1 MNWWTCF
8 CYCSGSSFP
17 LSAFCFVFQNILRN
31 SHSLLCKMTVSNNN
45 WSNNTTAAQAFPDG
59 YLDRISKQCIQR
71 LNWCLQF
78 IVLMQYLRIEQAC
91 IPAHSVVVN
100 CETVTLSI
108 NVAGR
113 LLRQLLLASVLTVE
127 LWFMPIRAVICGTT
141 LINSETLCCHIWK
154 HSQDICV
161 DWLR

>member
-1 MNWWTCF
+1 
-8 CYCSGSSFP
+8 
-17 LSAFCFVFQNILRN
+17 
-31 SHSLLCKMTVSNNN
+31 MTVSNNN

-59 YLDRISKQCIQR
+59 YLDRISKQRIQR

-113 LLRQLLLASVLTVE
+113 LLRQLYLVS
-127 LWFMPIRAVICGTT
+127 PC
-141 LINSETLCCHIWK
+141 
-154 HSQDICV
+154 
-161 DWLR
+161 